1 MSVHRLSS
9 FLAPVTVAAVLLAGC
24 GSSKPS
30 YCSKVS
36 DLKKSVENLTSVTS
50 VSGLT
55 NQLSTIETK
64 AKDTVNA
71 AKSDFPSET
80 SAVTSSVNALQAT
93 VKQLPQSPSAA
104 QIATL
109 TKQAG
114 ATVTAVKDLAN
125 ATSSKC
131 G

>member
-1 MSVHRLSS
+1 MSLHRLSS
-9 FLAPVTVAAVLLAGC
+9 LLAPVALAAVLLAGC
-24 GSSKPS
+24 GSSKPA

-36 DLKKSVENLTSVTS
+36 DLKKSVQALTSVTS
-50 VSGLT
+50 VSALT
-55 NQLSTIETK
+55 SQLGTIESN
-64 AKDTVNA
+64 AKDAVAA

-80 SAVTSSVNALQAT
+80 TAVKSSLDALQTT

-109 TKQAG
+109 AKQAG
-114 ATVTAVKDLAN
+114 TALTSVQDLAS

>member
-1 MSVHRLSS
+1 MSLHRRSS
-9 FLAPVTVAAVLLAGC
+9 FLAPLAVAAVLLAGC

-36 DLKKSVENLTSVTS
+36 DLQKSVQNLTSVTS

-55 NQLSTIETK
+55 NQLSTIESK
-64 AKDTVNA
+64 AKETVNA

-80 SAVTSSVNALQAT
+80 SAVTNSLNALQAT

-114 ATVTAVKDLAN
+114 ATVTAIKDLAS